1 MTAPA
6 IAPPTGRFTIAQ
18 AADHLGVKPWEVV
31 RLIESGRLDS
41 LVYVSAA
48 SLATYAQEMK

>member
-1 MTAPA
+1 MTSLA
-6 IAPPTGRFTIAQ
+6 IAPPTGRITIAQ
-18 AADHLGVKPWEVV
+18 AADQLGVKPWEVV

-48 SLATYAQEMK
+48 SLASYAQETK